1 MFEKITSMTH
11 FGRVQHH
18 VMCFGDEQSYTADA
32 RVGSLVAADQPRP
45 GGPWPHFP
53 QTINTTQLVPL

>member
-1 MFEKITSMTH
+1 MTH

-32 RVGSLVAADQPRP
+32 RVGSLVAADQPRQ